1 MTTYYI
7 QQIIKYINKYDYDD
21 AIIRI
26 AKLYD
31 DTITINTPLSK
42 IDKELLEG
50 AMQLYINYYE
60 TVYSHKRKYDINDKY
75 ATYDD
80 QQDINNHCNKVQS
93 KIESIITSS
102 KSGSSSSKKIN
113 VSSSNKTGP
122 AQRGGTNNSKKT
134 TKKKCKT

>member
-31 DTITINTPLSK
+31 DTITIDTPLSK
-42 IDKELLEG
+42 IDKELLSISTE
-50 AMQLYINYYE
+50 LYIKYYDV
-60 TVYSHKRKYDINDKY
+60 VYSHKRKYDINDKY

-80 QQDINNHCNKVQS
+80 QEDINNHCNKVQS
-93 KIESIITSS
+93 KIISLSS
-102 KSGSSSSKKIN
+102 PSKKIN
-113 VSSSNKTGP
+113 VSSSTKTGS
-122 AQRGGTNNSKKT
+122 AKKGGTNNSKKT
-134 TKKKCKT
+134 TKKIRKT

>member
-31 DTITINTPLSK
+31 DKITIDTPLSK
-42 IDKELLEG
+42 IDKELLSISTE
-50 AMQLYINYYE
+50 LYIKYYE
-60 TVYSHKRKYDINDKY
+60 VVYSHKRKYDINDKY

-93 KIESIITSS
+93 KIESIT
-102 KSGSSSSKKIN
+102 SSSKKIN

-122 AQRGGTNNSKKT
+122 AHRDRTNNSKKT